1 MEQYDARM
9 LWAAACVG
17 SFGFMRSGEFTC
29 RSSEEPPPILSS
41 AVAVDS
47 HVTPTTVK
55 IFLKKAKTDPFGNG
69 VNIFLGRND
78 TLLCPVTAVLRY
90 LAVRTEAVGPL
101 FVWEDNSPLTRD
113 QFVRR
118 VKKALQSV
126 GADASCYSGH
136 SFGIGAV
143 TAAAMA
149 GVPAD
154 TIKMLGRWESDA
166 YRLYI
171 RTPRETLAAI
181 SRAIV

>member
-17 SFGFMRSGEFTC
+17 FFGFMRSGEFTC
-29 RSSEEPPPILSS
+29 HSSEEPPPILSS

-126 GADASCYSGH
+126 GVDAQSYH
-136 SFGIGAV
+136 R
-143 TAAAMA
+143 
-149 GVPAD
+149 
-154 TIKMLGRWESDA
+154 RWPW
-166 YRLYI
+166 
-171 RTPRETLAAI
+171 TPTSLPPR
-181 SRAIV
+181 